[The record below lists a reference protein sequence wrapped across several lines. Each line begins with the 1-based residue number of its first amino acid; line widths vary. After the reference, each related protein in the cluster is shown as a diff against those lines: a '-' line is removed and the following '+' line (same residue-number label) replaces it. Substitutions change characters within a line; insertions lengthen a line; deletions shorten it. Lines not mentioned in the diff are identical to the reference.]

1 MSFWHDAVERLEKIL
16 AGSGCE
22 DGIVTLGV
30 NYDADRCQYPK
41 GVCMEAQ
48 FGGRRG
54 QFVTNEPTRAR
65 TRVSFMFG
73 APFATTKQ
81 RAAAGAI
88 INAVS
93 AFLCLTRRLQPCTK
107 ECHGPCLEALSRE
120 VAGKRVYL
128 LGPMPLL
135 ARALEAQVADSPEE
149 ADLILVAGDGM
160 ATDAGVACIDGYR
173 GRKRMIFIGPSTA
186 GISGLLDLEH
196 WCPYGR

>member
-1 MSFWHDAVERLEKIL
+1 MSFWQDAVERLEKIL

-30 NYDADRCQYPK
+30 NYDADHCQYPK

-48 FGGRRG
+48 FGGRSG
-54 QFVTNEPTRAR
+54 QFVTNEPTRAK
-65 TRVSFMFG
+65 TRISFMFG
-73 APFATTKQ
+73 APLTAPKQ

-107 ECHGPCLEALSRE
+107 ECHGPCLEALSHE
-120 VAGKRVYL
+120 AAGKRVYL

-135 ARALEAQVADSPEE
+135 ARLLAEQVVDSPDE
-149 ADLILVAGDGM
+149 ADLILVAGDGLT
-160 ATDAGVACIDGYR
+160 TDAGVACIDTYR
-173 GRKRMIFIGPSTA
+173 DRKRMIFLGPSAA
-186 GISGLLDLEH
+186 GISGLLNLEH